1 MLPTLSIGSI
11 VYLAEGNQK
20 IMILNRGPLVEQGS
34 EKVFFD
40 YTGALYPAGLDPD
53 QVFYFNK
60 EDIDEVVFEGFKDE
74 DEQRFVT
81 LYEKWV
87 TKNTGSINK
96 GIVNNNNSNDESY
109 GF

>member
-1 MLPTLSIGSI
+1 MKLPIGSI

-20 IMILNRGPLVEQGS
+20 IMILNRGPFVEQHG

-40 YTGALYPAGLDPD
+40 YTGALYPSGLDPEE
-53 QVFYFNK
+53 VFYFN
-60 EDIDEVVFEGFKDE
+60 ETDVDEVVFEGFKDE
-74 DEQRFVT
+74 EEVRFVA

-87 TKNTGSINK
+87 SKNK
-96 GIVNNNNSNDESY
+96 GEINRGSVNKDSTQEKDF